1 MTKRNEN
8 YTISTERR
16 ALMLPIRCRMVTCP
30 VAVVVAV
37 VSLTCPVDSLAVA
50 VAGCISGVVSQAV
63 VVEEVE
69 VHIT

>member
-1 MTKRNEN
+1 
-8 YTISTERR
+8 
-16 ALMLPIRCRMVTCP
+16 MLPIRCRMVTCP